1 MNSYNYNQ
9 SQETETI
16 KPIPKEQT
24 TTEESILMK
33 ALSPQDVQRIL
44 EIIVDGLDEFKKLPL
59 HFAMEKEIEESQRKK
74 KLTSLSYNRMSRIWF
89 CLHNPT

>member
-16 KPIPKEQT
+16 KAIPKEQT

-74 KLTSLSYNRMSRIWF
+74 KLTSLSYNRMSRI
-89 CLHNPT
+89 

>member
-16 KPIPKEQT
+16 KQIPKEQT

-74 KLTSLSYNRMSRIWF
+74 KLTSLSYNRMSRI
-89 CLHNPT
+89 